1 MRSRQL
7 SRAVATASMD
17 ITGLGWSG
25 TRTEGSEETAN
36 FYRSVLGL
44 RPVHTDRLLGL

>member
-1 MRSRQL
+1 MRNRQL
-7 SRAVATASMD
+7 SRSVATSSMD

-25 TRTEGSEETAN
+25 TRTERSEEAAN
-36 FYRSVLGL
+36 FYESVLVL